1 MLGDRIKRARIAA
14 GLSQRRAA
22 ELVGLSA
29 MAISK
34 FERGTLTPN
43 SKTLIALGRAFRVR
57 VEYFFRSS
65 SPAIQGIRYRKEPS
79 LPKKILAKIE
89 AIVIDHVERFL
100 ETLTLYPI
108 SPIESF
114 QVPRRLPEVH
124 DLDDVESVALKV
136 RKAWR
141 LGQDPIASVVGVL
154 EEHGILVVII
164 EVPEGA
170 RFDGLAATA
179 DGTPIIV
186 VGREWPGDR
195 QRFTLAHELG
205 HLVLDGRLPPGLDE
219 EQACNRFAGAFL
231 VPRERACAALGP
243 HRTQLGSQELL
254 LLKHEYGL
262 SMAGWVHRAHE
273 LGIISHSLSTSIF
286 KSFNELGW
294 RTEEPGDPFPQ
305 EVSRLHEQLVQR
317 ALAENMISTAK
328 AAELLGISTREMRE
342 QNPWEVVGAAA
353 HQ

>member
-29 MAISK
+29 MAVSK

-43 SKTLIALGRAFRVR
+43 SKTLIALGRAFQVR

-65 SPAIQGIRYRKEPS
+65 SPALQSIRYRKEPS
-79 LPKKILAKIE
+79 MPRKALAKIE
-89 AIVIDHVERFL
+89 ALVIDHVERFL
-100 ETLTLYPI
+100 ETLALYPI
-108 SPIESF
+108 SPIQPF
-114 QVPRRLPEVH
+114 RAPRRLPEVH
-124 DLDDVESVALKV
+124 DLDGVESVALKV
-136 RKAWR
+136 REAWR
-141 LGQDPIASVVGVL
+141 LGQDPIASVVGVF

-164 EVPEGA
+164 EAPEGA

-179 DGTPIIV
+179 DGSPTIV
-186 VGREWPGDR
+186 VGKDWPGDR

-205 HLVLDGRLPPGLDE
+205 HLVLDGRLPPKLDE
-219 EQACNRFAGAFL
+219 EQACNRFAAAFL
-231 VPRERACAALGP
+231 VPRERACAALGQ
-243 HRTQLGSQELL
+243 HRKQLGSQELL
-254 LLKHEYGL
+254 ILKHEYGL

-273 LGIISHSLSTSIF
+273 LGIISHSLKRSIF
-286 KSFNELGW
+286 QSFKELGW

-305 EVSRLHEQLVQR
+305 EISRLHEQLVRR
-317 ALAENMISTAK
+317 ALAEDMISTAK
-328 AAELLGISTREMRE
+328 AAELLGISVQEMKG
-342 QNPWEVVGAAA
+342 QTPWKVVGAAA